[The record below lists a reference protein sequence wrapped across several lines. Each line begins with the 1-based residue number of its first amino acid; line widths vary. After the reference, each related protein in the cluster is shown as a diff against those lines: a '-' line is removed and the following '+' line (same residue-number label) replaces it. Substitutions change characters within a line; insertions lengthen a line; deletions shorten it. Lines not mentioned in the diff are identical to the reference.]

1 MIKADGSN
9 GCVELKG
16 IAVTLMVEY
25 AMLTKSLID
34 SVAEVCSRDVA
45 IKMITNAFEMGRDK
59 END

>member
-9 GCVELKG
+9 SCVELKG
-16 IAVTLMVEY
+16 VAVTLMAEY

-34 SVAEVCSRDVA
+34 TVAEVGSRDVA
-45 IKMITNAFEMGRDK
+45 IKMITKAFEMGRDK